1 MELSGQPCYGRG
13 LAGLLWP
20 VGPGVTSPPILGQII
35 RTNLDRPSVRK
46 FSPPHDFTAED
57 STREDS
63 APSPPAAAE
72 TARLSS
78 SLTTP
83 RVLAGATPHCRR
95 SSASLPDP
103 PRPSSSLFGPF
114 SAAGTDID
122 LSPRPSFF
130 FPTAAV
136 VLLTGFSSAP
146 LPALRRVLAGAASV
160 SCFSHS
166 DQPPEPP
173 PEPTSAPSPLPEP
186 NSTSASDGA
195 GVVCPSARPTASP
208 ISSSIS
214 ARRIPSR
221 LCNHDSGLASSVYH
235 APPPPRSTPM
245 DLLSVMQSQS
255 MEGTDA
261 SCHHSPTTA
270 AGEALVQ
277 QSGGQTKKVRTVNFQ
292 SRGLPFS
299 CKDHCDTIMSVDSV
313 LACLASEALDLEK
326 KLPCKC
332 EDDTGGSDEF
342 EVTASGRLQRGSKNT
357 KTS

>member
-1 MELSGQPCYGRG
+1 MPRPSRSRRGR
-13 LAGLLWP
+13 P
-20 VGPGVTSPPILGQII
+20 PSSPPP
-35 RTNLDRPSVRK
+35 RP
-46 FSPPHDFTAED
+46 A
-57 STREDS
+57 
-63 APSPPAAAE
+63 
-72 TARLSS
+72 
-78 SLTTP
+78 
-83 RVLAGATPHCRR
+83 AGATLRPHRR
-95 SSASLPDP
+95 RGQIVLLPLGSAAGAD
-103 PRPSSSLFGPF
+103 FGPF

-195 GVVCPSARPTASP
+195 GLVCPSARPTASP

-277 QSGGQTKKVRTVNFQ
+277 QSGGQTKKINEGTINFQ

-326 KLPCKC
+326 KQ
-332 EDDTGGSDEF
+332 
-342 EVTASGRLQRGSKNT
+342 LQSFGMQQLERYSVNYLSNAKQCFAVLDARYLVL
-357 KTS
+357 

>member
-1 MELSGQPCYGRG
+1 MSRRGFHARRHRSFSTRGRG
-13 LAGLLWP
+13 DRAPLFLAHYPPRPRRSDTPLPPLLRVLAG
-20 VGPGVTSPPILGQII
+20 
-35 RTNLDRPSVRK
+35 
-46 FSPPHDFTAED
+46 
-57 STREDS
+57 
-63 APSPPAAAE
+63 PAAAVLL
-72 TARLSS
+72 ARSS
-78 SLTTP
+78 CSPLP
-83 RVLAGATPHCRR
+83 PLCRVLAGA
-95 SSASLPDP
+95 A
-103 PRPSSSLFGPF
+103 
-114 SAAGTDID
+114 
-122 LSPRPSFF
+122 
-130 FPTAAV
+130 AAV
-136 VLLTGFSSAP
+136 LLLPHRHAP
-146 LPALRRVLAGAASV
+146 LPALRRVLTGDAAR

-277 QSGGQTKKVRTVNFQ
+277 QSGGQTKKINEGTVNFQ

-326 KLPCKC
+326 K
-332 EDDTGGSDEF
+332 
-342 EVTASGRLQRGSKNT
+342 V
-357 KTS
+357 

>member
-1 MELSGQPCYGRG
+1 MPRPSRSRRGR
-13 LAGLLWP
+13 P
-20 VGPGVTSPPILGQII
+20 PSSPPP
-35 RTNLDRPSVRK
+35 RP
-46 FSPPHDFTAED
+46 A
-57 STREDS
+57 
-63 APSPPAAAE
+63 
-72 TARLSS
+72 
-78 SLTTP
+78 
-83 RVLAGATPHCRR
+83 AGATLRPHRR
-95 SSASLPDP
+95 RGQIVLLPLGSAAGAD
-103 PRPSSSLFGPF
+103 FGPF

-195 GVVCPSARPTASP
+195 GLVCPSARPTASP

-277 QSGGQTKKVRTVNFQ
+277 QSGGQTKKAPSTSNQEDCHLVAKIIVTQLCPWILFW
-292 SRGLPFS
+292 P
-299 CKDHCDTIMSVDSV
+299 V
-313 LACLASEALDLEK
+313 LLLKHLIWRKRVCYWT
-326 KLPCKC
+326 PM
-332 EDDTGGSDEF
+332 T
-342 EVTASGRLQRGSKNT
+342 
-357 KTS
+357 

>member
-1 MELSGQPCYGRG
+1 MPRPSRSRRGR
-13 LAGLLWP
+13 P
-20 VGPGVTSPPILGQII
+20 PSSPPP
-35 RTNLDRPSVRK
+35 RP
-46 FSPPHDFTAED
+46 A
-57 STREDS
+57 
-63 APSPPAAAE
+63 
-72 TARLSS
+72 
-78 SLTTP
+78 
-83 RVLAGATPHCRR
+83 AGATPRPHRR
-95 SSASLPDP
+95 RGQIVLLPLGSAAGAD
-103 PRPSSSLFGPF
+103 FGPF

-195 GVVCPSARPTASP
+195 GV
-208 ISSSIS
+208 
-214 ARRIPSR
+214 
-221 LCNHDSGLASSVYH
+221 
-235 APPPPRSTPM
+235 
-245 DLLSVMQSQS
+245 SQS

-277 QSGGQTKKVRTVNFQ
+277 QSGGQTKKRFQNVAVAMRFAFIWFVLLCSTIISSEFQINEGTVNFQ

-326 KLPCKC
+326 KCRNQWELYKN
-332 EDDTGGSDEF
+332 
-342 EVTASGRLQRGSKNT
+342 LQRSNLHFATSRNQSESKRRQR
-357 KTS
+357 TSTLGN